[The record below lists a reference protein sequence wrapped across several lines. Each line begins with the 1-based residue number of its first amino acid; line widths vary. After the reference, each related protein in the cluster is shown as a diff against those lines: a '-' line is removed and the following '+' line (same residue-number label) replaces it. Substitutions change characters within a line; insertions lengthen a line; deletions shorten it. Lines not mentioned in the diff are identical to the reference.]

1 MKKRACLLAAAFS
14 IFLGMEAYGGQ
25 FIKDETGLWY
35 QNADG
40 TWPVGWFQSDTRSWY
55 CFDENGYARTGW
67 YEENGIRYYLG
78 ITDGRLYTDCTSY
91 LEDGWYSFDGEGKST
106 YAGTDHSG
114 WLWDGVH
121 WLYRRPSGAYVTDG
135 WRIIDDASYYFSEGH
150 LATGPFSIGGENYFF
165 DNQGKKASGLT
176 VWKNDFYYVNDDQT
190 FLKNSE
196 KEIGGILYRF
206 DEAGRGS
213 MVSQRP
219 SAPSMNFIP
228 GEDWPYKAVTEIPP
242 ENEKTELHRTCDQMA
257 DQILS
262 EVVNDAMDQ
271 RQKAEAIYNWVRG
284 NIRYSGA
291 SATRDWVQEAYQG
304 LRLRRGDCFTYYSVS
319 QLLLSRAG
327 IAGIEVVRSTDNHHY
342 WNLVNIDGSWY
353 HFDATP
359 RRAGGYFFLWTD
371 DQMEQYSRQHGGCFT
386 FDRRLYPA
394 TPE

>member
-1 MKKRACLLAAAFS
+1 M
-14 IFLGMEAYGGQ
+14 
-25 FIKDETGLWY
+25 
-35 QNADG
+35 
-40 TWPVGWFQSDTRSWY
+40 GWFQSDTGSWY

-78 ITDGRLYTDCTSY
+78 ITDGRLFTDCTSY
-91 LEDGWYSFDGEGKST
+91 LEDSWYSFDGEGKST
-106 YAGTDHSG
+106 YTGTDHIG

-121 WLYRRPSGAYVTDG
+121 WLYRKPSGAYVTDG
-135 WRIIDDASYYFSEGH
+135 WHTIDDASYYFSEGH

-165 DNQGKKASGLT
+165 DSQGQKASGLT
-176 VWKNDFYYVNDDQT
+176 VWKNDFYYINDDQT
-190 FLKNSE
+190 VLKNSE
-196 KEIGGILYRF
+196 KEIDGILYRF
-206 DEAGRGS
+206 DETGRGS

-262 EVVNDAMDQ
+262 EIINDAMDQ

-284 NIRYSGA
+284 NIRYSEL
-291 SATRDWVQEAYQG
+291 SHPRLVQEAYRASAAAG
-304 LRLRRGDCFTYYSVS
+304 RLLYLLFCIPAAFKPGRDRRHRG
-319 QLLLSRAG
+319 
-327 IAGIEVVRSTDNHHY
+327 VRSTDNHHY

-359 RRAGGYFFLWTD
+359 RRARGYFFLWTD